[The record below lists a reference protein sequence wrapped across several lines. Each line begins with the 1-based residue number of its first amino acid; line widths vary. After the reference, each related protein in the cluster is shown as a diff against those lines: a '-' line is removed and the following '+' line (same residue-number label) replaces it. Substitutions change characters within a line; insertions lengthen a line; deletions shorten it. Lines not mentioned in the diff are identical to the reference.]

1 MRAGDTET
9 RKKIVR
15 VLEENGPL
23 TFGQIARPCG
33 IRYKS
38 VEQFLVTLDNSGE
51 ALAIIEERLA
61 DSERAENPEAA
72 HA

>member
-23 TFGQIARPCG
+23 TFGQIARLFG

-51 ALAIIEERLA
+51 ALLMED
-61 DSERAENPEAA
+61 DSGRVSLFEMQYE
-72 HA
+72 

>member
-38 VEQFLVTLDNSGE
+38 VEQFLVTLDDSGRVSLFE
-51 ALAIIEERLA
+51 MQYE
-61 DSERAENPEAA
+61 
-72 HA
+72 

>member
-9 RKKIVR
+9 HKKIVR

-51 ALAIIEERLA
+51 ALLMED
-61 DSERAENPEAA
+61 DSGRVSLFEMQYE
-72 HA
+72 

>member
-23 TFGQIARPCG
+23 TFGQIARLCW

-51 ALAIIEERLA
+51 ALLMED
-61 DSERAENPEAA
+61 DSGRVSLFEMQYE
-72 HA
+72 

>member
-1 MRAGDTET
+1 
-9 RKKIVR
+9 

-23 TFGQIARPCG
+23 TFGQIARLCG

-51 ALAIIEERLA
+51 ALLMED
-61 DSERAENPEAA
+61 DSGRVSLFEMQYE
-72 HA
+72 

>member
-23 TFGQIARPCG
+23 TFGQIARLCG

-38 VEQFLVTLDNSGE
+38 VEQFLVTLDNSVE
-51 ALAIIEERLA
+51 ALLMED
-61 DSERAENPEAA
+61 DSGRVSLFEMQYE
-72 HA
+72 